1 MNLRKFYKEIPK
13 VPLGAL
19 IFYLATYLLWQINV
33 IPAPSQVLVFLES
46 LYSKYGL
53 FGLSIATFLE
63 GTVYLGLYFPGS
75 VIIALS
81 VFLSNGSF
89 ISLLTISIVVA
100 ITLTIASIV
109 NYWLGRYIV
118 SKEEAKKESL
128 LKKSRKASKGLFVSM
143 LHPNLLAFYFFNAGL
158 EKQRFGKIIYVPII
172 MIPYGFLLAYL
183 LYPLAKPFMEN
194 IDSPYLIGSLIS
206 IWLIVAFISEHKRKR
221 RKHKEYNLP

>member
-19 IFYLATYLLWQINV
+19 IFYLITYFLWQINI
-33 IPAPSQVLVFLES
+33 IPAPSQALVFLEN
-46 LYSKYGL
+46 LYGKYGL
-53 FGLSIATFLE
+53 FGLSIATVLE

-89 ISLLTISIVVA
+89 ISLFTISIVVA
-100 ITLTIASIV
+100 ITLTITSIV

-128 LKKSRKASKGLFVSM
+128 LKKSKKASKGLIVSM

-158 EKQRFGKIIYVPII
+158 ERQKFEKIIYVPII

-206 IWLIVAFISEHKRKR
+206 FWLIIAFFTEHR
-221 RKHKEYNLP
+221 RKHKRHMQF